1 MVEKVFPHADLID
14 VCNYILFCTKSRW
27 NDVIIRA
34 CRFTNLSAISPF
46 TIKRDLTTQILCLH
60 QAHKFLI
67 YYIVCVL
74 NWYIY
79 ISTGSF
85 YSLSRNKKKMNYQ
98 LQCNKSRP
106 FVRREILN
114 IHTTHLIELSQKSK
128 YLSNI
133 NSFFFP
139 SIEHRCDRS
148 RFSSGYPKP
157 YDKKKKAQNMH
168 TSHSAE
174 KYYQG
179 I

>member
-14 VCNYILFCTKSRW
+14 VRNYILFCTKSRW

-60 QAHKFLI
+60 QAHFLI

-85 YSLSRNKKKMNYQ
+85 YSLSRNKKKINYQ